1 MIPMVNLRPML
12 EATEPAWR
20 ANLARLFER
29 MHFILG
35 EQVAAFETELA
46 VAFGSK
52 HAVAVGTGTSA
63 IELGLR
69 ALGLG
74 ESGAEVIVPALTS
87 PFTAQ
92 AVLAAGCKPRFAD
105 VDEESLLL
113 GMDLPVTQRTRA
125 VIPVCLYGQP
135 CDVRGRGLK
144 VVV

>member
-12 EATEPAWR
+12 AATEAAWR
-20 ANLARLFER
+20 ANLERLFDR

-46 VAFGSK
+46 TAFGAK
-52 HAVAVGTGTSA
+52 LAVAVGSGTAA
-63 IELGLR
+63 IELALR

-92 AVLAAGCKPRFAD
+92 AVLAAGCRPRVAAIHSD
-105 VDEESLLL
+105 DQLL
-113 GMDLPVTQRTRA
+113 
-125 VIPVCLYGQP
+125 
-135 CDVRGRGLK
+135 
-144 VVV
+144 